1 MKKVVLVAAP
11 VVMAAE
17 TSSKAEKVACC
28 HGKGKAARWSRT
40 VKGVSRPFLAL
51 QIWLPY
57 PPIVGEAV
65 RGIVALS
72 LILTTSPTFKILDI
86 VDGSTERNC

>member
-28 HGKGKAARWSRT
+28 HWKGKCDNKHTKADCEKEGGKV
-40 VKGVSRPFLAL
+40 VKDCKGC
-51 QIWLPY
+51 
-57 PPIVGEAV
+57 
-65 RGIVALS
+65 
-72 LILTTSPTFKILDI
+72 K
-86 VDGSTERNC
+86 